1 MIRKRLLALSVV
13 LLFAATAGAGD
24 ATGTASP
31 AFRAGDPLAGV
42 LAALNAQGHR
52 IVYSSA
58 LVRPEMT
65 LRSVPTSS
73 DIDALLREILAPWK
87 LRAVRAS
94 NGDWLVAAAEEATS
108 HPQSLPGVSSSDLEV
123 IDVTGSRLQ
132 LAVDGASET
141 FMSRQDV
148 ERMPHLADD
157 PLRMLKVLPGVS
169 GGDFSAA
176 VNVRGGRRDEAL
188 LSVDGAEI
196 HNAFHFRDIDG
207 ALSVLD
213 TNLVESIDF
222 VTGGMTADIGD
233 YMSGAIG
240 LQTRRPAPTD
250 EFRSGVGLSFVS
262 AYGRTSGNFADDRGW
277 WMASARRGFL
287 DVLTYRLVP
296 QDEQLTPR
304 YTDVFLASGFDLTD
318 RTSLA
323 VRYLLSDDDL
333 KFNSRDDEDID
344 SAGTGNSQHLWF
356 TLDHDFNDVLRSS
369 TVLSMALVN
378 QTRDAG
384 GEDDDRR
391 GEVFSDNDFHYL
403 DLRQDWSWS
412 MSDAQLLRMG
422 FNFGDHGGAYD
433 YRLRASLEES
443 LETPLPYE
451 KAYATDMDVGM
462 RKLGGYVAWRARL
475 AERLTTEVGV
485 RWDSYRYDG
494 GLDFAAGSP
503 RLNAVYTISDAAELR
518 AAWGV
523 NYQPQAVNDLQVE
536 DNVTQFFRPE
546 RLDSWVLGY
555 TQRFAGGLSARLDV
569 YDKAYDHLR
578 PRFENA
584 LDPIQL
590 IPEGAADRVRID
602 AREARARG
610 VELTLRREAERGLA
624 GWISVAV
631 ARAED
636 RDASG
641 WTPRTWEQRQSLSF
655 GGSWTGPDWGVSLAG
670 LMHSGTPTTRIGI
683 NTTPL
688 PGGDYDVQ
696 GYAGPRNAERLHP
709 YARVDLRAN
718 RDYMLANSKLSFY
731 LEVTNLLDRNNQC
744 CLEDY
749 DVVAGRPEPQL
760 VIEQG
765 YWLPLLPSVGV
776 QWEF

>member
-1 MIRKRLLALSVV
+1 MNRKRLVALGLAL
-13 LLFAATAGAGD
+13 LLAVTAGARDGID
-24 ATGTASP
+24 TAP
-31 AFRAGDPLAGV
+31 LAFHAGDPLEKV

-65 LRSVPTSS
+65 LRAVPASK
-73 DIDALLREILAPWK
+73 DIDALLREILAPWS
-87 LRAVRAS
+87 LRAVRAG
-94 NGDWLVAAAEEATS
+94 NGDWLIAVAEETS
-108 HPQSLPGVSSSDLEV
+108 FHPLSLPGVTSDTLDV

-132 LAVDGASET
+132 LAVDGASQT
-141 FMSRQDV
+141 FMDRQDV

-157 PLRMLKVLPGVS
+157 PMRMLKVLPGVS

-176 VNVRGGRRDEAL
+176 VNVRGGRREEAL

-240 LQTRRPAPTD
+240 LQTRRPRPAD

-304 YTDVFLASGFDLTD
+304 YTDLFMASGFDLSD
-318 RTSLA
+318 RTALA

-333 KFNSRDDEDID
+333 KFNSRGDEDID

-356 TLDHDFNDVLRSS
+356 TLDHDFSESLHSS
-369 TVLSMALVN
+369 TVVSMALVN

-384 GEDDDRR
+384 GEDDDRNA
-391 GEVFSDNDFHYL
+391 EVFSNNDFRYL

-412 MSDAQLLRMG
+412 LTDAQLVRMG
-422 FNFGDHGGAYD
+422 FNVGDHSGSYD
-433 YRLRASLEES
+433 YRLRATLEES
-443 LETPLPYE
+443 LETPLPIE
-451 KAYATDMDVGM
+451 KAYSTNMDVGM
-462 RKLGGYVAWRARL
+462 RKLGAYAAWRARPVD
-475 AERLTTEVGV
+475 RLTTEVGL

-494 GLDFAAGSP
+494 GLDFDAASP
-503 RLNAVYTISDAAELR
+503 RLNAVYTLNDTAELR

-536 DNVTQFFRPE
+536 DNVTHFFRPE
-546 RLDSWVLGY
+546 RLNSWVLGY
-555 TQRFAGGLSARLDV
+555 SQRFAAGYSARLDI
-569 YDKAYDHLR
+569 YDKAYDDLR

-610 VELTLRREAERGLA
+610 VELTVRREAERGLA
-624 GWISVAV
+624 GWISIAL

-655 GGSWTGPDWGVSLAG
+655 GGSWTGPNWGLSLAG

-683 NTTPL
+683 TATPL

-696 GYAGPRNAERLHP
+696 GYAGPRNGERLHP

-718 RDYMLANSKLSFY
+718 RDVMLSDSKLSFY
-731 LEVTNLLDRNNQC
+731 LEITNLLDRNNQC
-744 CLEDY
+744 CVEDY
-749 DVVAGRPEPQL
+749 DVVPGRPEPQL
-760 VIEQG
+760 EIEQG
-765 YWLPLLPSVGV
+765 YWLPMLPSVGV